1 MAQPPA
7 QPDPLIDPID
17 PIDADRWPD
26 LARTPE
32 HSIRARIAR
41 RLFTHAL
48 KNVPITVVAPNGL
61 ALAGA
66 GVPGGGGPV
75 LRIRRPREFLNRLGR
90 DGLIGFGEAYQ
101 TGAWDT
107 ATGDELAILLTELA
121 SRLEDLI
128 PGPLQRLRGIQAQ
141 HLPREHDGDRHG
153 ARHNARA
160 HYDLSNDLFEL
171 FLDPSMTYSS
181 ALFDPVADADGPGD
195 LHAAQLRKI
204 DAILDAAGV
213 RKGTR
218 LLEIGSGWGSLAIK
232 AAGERGASVVT
243 LTLSEEQ
250 QELARRRVAAA
261 GVADRVEVRL
271 ADYREV
277 AETAPFDAVVS
288 VEMIE
293 AVGRR
298 YLPEY
303 FQAIERNLAE
313 NGRVAIQAITMAHHR
328 MLATQDTYTWM
339 HKYIFP
345 GGLIPS
351 IPEMEYAAETAGLRP
366 AARRDFGP
374 DYART
379 LRAWRHRFEENWPK
393 IAALGFDEVFHRTW
407 RFYLAYCEAGF
418 ASGYLGVSQLSY
430 TRRQPQLL

>member
-1 MAQPPA
+1 MTHPPI
-7 QPDPLIDPID
+7 PLIDT
-17 PIDADRWPD
+17 DRWPD
-26 LARTPE
+26 LARVPDRPV
-32 HSIRARIAR
+32 RARIAR

-48 KNVPITVVAPNGL
+48 KDVPVTVVAPTGL

-75 LRIRRPREFLNRLGR
+75 LRVRRPKEFLNRLGA

-107 ATGDELAILLTELA
+107 ETGDELVALLTELA

-128 PGPLQRLRGIQAQ
+128 PRPLQRMRSLAAQ
-141 HLPREHDGDRHG
+141 HMPREQDGDRRG
-153 ARHNARA
+153 ARHNAHA
-160 HYDLSNDLFEL
+160 HYDLSNDMFEA

-195 LHAAQLRKI
+195 LHAAQLRKL
-204 DAILDAAGV
+204 DAMLDAAGV

-232 AAGERGASVVT
+232 AAGERGATVLTV
-243 LTLSEEQ
+243 TLSEEQ
-250 QELARRRVAAA
+250 QELARKRVAAA
-261 GVADRVEVRL
+261 GLADRVEVRL

-277 AETAPFDAVVS
+277 AEAQPFDAVVS

-298 YLPEY
+298 YLPDY
-303 FQAIERNLAE
+303 FQAIERNLAPG
-313 NGRVAIQAITMAHHR
+313 GRVAVQAITMAHHR
-328 MLATQDTYTWM
+328 MLATEDSYTWI

-351 IPEMEYAAETAGLRP
+351 IPELEHAAGTAGLRL
-366 AARRDFGP
+366 AARRDFGL

-379 LRAWRHRFEENWPK
+379 LRTWRHRFEENWPR

-418 ASGYLGVSQLSY
+418 ASGYLGVSQLTY
-430 TRRQPQLL
+430 TRR

>member
-1 MAQPPA
+1 MTHQSI
-7 QPDPLIDPID
+7 PLIDT
-17 PIDADRWPD
+17 DRWPD
-26 LARTPE
+26 LARIPDRPV
-32 HSIRARIAR
+32 RARVAR

-48 KNVPITVVAPNGL
+48 KDIPVTVVAPNGL

-75 LRIRRPREFLNRLGR
+75 LRVRRPQEFLNRLGA

-107 ATGDELAILLTELA
+107 ETGDELVALLTELA

-128 PGPLQRLRGIQAQ
+128 PRPLHRMRSLAAQ
-141 HLPREHDGDRHG
+141 HMPREQDGDRRG
-153 ARHNARA
+153 ARHNAHA
-160 HYDLSNDLFEL
+160 HYDLSNDMFEA
-171 FLDPSMTYSS
+171 FLDASMTYSS

-204 DAILDAAGV
+204 DAMLDAAGV

-218 LLEIGSGWGSLAIK
+218 LLEIGSGWGALAIK
-232 AAGERGASVVT
+232 AAGERGATVLTV
-243 LTLSEEQ
+243 TLSEEQ
-250 QELARRRVAAA
+250 QELARKRVAAA
-261 GVADRVEVRL
+261 GLADRVEVRL

-277 AETAPFDAVVS
+277 AEEQPFDAVVS

-298 YLPEY
+298 YLPDY
-303 FQAIERNLAE
+303 FQAIERNLTRG
-313 NGRVAIQAITMAHHR
+313 GRVAIQAITMAHHR
-328 MLATQDTYTWM
+328 MIATQDSYSWI

-351 IPEMEYAAETAGLRP
+351 IDELDYAAGTADLRL
-366 AARRDFGP
+366 AARRDFGL

-379 LRAWRHRFEENWPK
+379 LRAWRHRFEENWPQV
-393 IAALGFDEVFHRTW
+393 AARGFDEVFRRTW

-418 ASGYLGVSQLSY
+418 ASGYLGVSQLAY
-430 TRRQPQLL
+430 TRR

>member
-1 MAQPPA
+1 MAHSPI
-7 QPDPLIDPID
+7 PLIDTG
-17 PIDADRWPD
+17 RWPD
-26 LARTPE
+26 LARTPDRPV
-32 HSIRARIAR
+32 RARVAR

-48 KNVPITVVAPNGL
+48 KNVPVTVVAPNGL

-75 LRIRRPREFLNRLGR
+75 LRVRRPKEFLNRLGA
-90 DGLIGFGEAYQ
+90 DGLIGFGESYQ

-107 ATGDELAILLTELA
+107 ESGDELVALLTELA
-121 SRLEDLI
+121 ARLEDLV
-128 PGPLQRLRGIQAQ
+128 PAPLQRMRSLAAQ
-141 HLPREHDGDRHG
+141 HMPREQDGDRRG
-153 ARHNARA
+153 ARHNAHA
-160 HYDLSNDLFEL
+160 HYDLSNDLFEA

-204 DAILDAAGV
+204 DAMLDAAGV

-232 AAGERGASVVT
+232 AAGERGATVLAV
-243 LTLSEEQ
+243 TLSEEQ
-250 QELARRRVAAA
+250 QDLARKRIAAA
-261 GVADRVEVRL
+261 GLADRVEVRL

-277 AETAPFDAVVS
+277 AEEQPFDAVVS

-298 YLPEY
+298 YLPDY
-303 FQAIERNLAE
+303 FQAIERNLAPG
-313 NGRVAIQAITMAHHR
+313 GRVAVQAITMAHHR
-328 MLATQDTYTWM
+328 MLATQDSYSWI

-351 IPEMEYAAETAGLRP
+351 IPELDYAAGTAGLRL
-366 AARRDFGP
+366 AARRDFGL

-379 LRAWRHRFEENWPK
+379 LRIWRHRFEENWPRV
-393 IAALGFDEVFHRTW
+393 ASHGFDEVFRRTW

-418 ASGYLGVSQLSY
+418 ASGYLGVSQLAY
-430 TRRQPQLL
+430 TRK

>member
-1 MAQPPA
+1 MTHPA
-7 QPDPLIDPID
+7 PTPLIDT
-17 PIDADRWPD
+17 DRWPD
-26 LARTPE
+26 LARVPDRPV
-32 HSIRARIAR
+32 RARIAR

-48 KNVPITVVAPNGL
+48 KDVPVTVVAPNGL

-75 LRIRRPREFLNRLGR
+75 LRVRRPKEFLNRLGS

-107 ATGDELAILLTELA
+107 ETGDELVALLTELA
-121 SRLEDLI
+121 SRLEDLV
-128 PGPLQRLRGIQAQ
+128 PKPLQRMRSLAA
-141 HLPREHDGDRHG
+141 HHMPRDQDGDRHG
-153 ARHNARA
+153 ARHNAHA
-160 HYDLSNDLFEL
+160 HYDLSNDMFEA
-171 FLDPSMTYSS
+171 FLDPSMTYSA

-204 DAILDAAGV
+204 DAMLDAAGV

-218 LLEIGSGWGSLAIK
+218 LLEIGSGWGGLAIK
-232 AAGERGASVVT
+232 AAGERGATVLTV
-243 LTLSEEQ
+243 TLSEEQ
-250 QELARRRVAAA
+250 QELARRRIAAA
-261 GVADRVEVRL
+261 GLAGRIEVRL

-277 AETAPFDAVVS
+277 AEEQPFDAVVS

-298 YLPEY
+298 YLPDY
-303 FQAIERNLAE
+303 FQAIERNLARG
-313 NGRVAIQAITMAHHR
+313 GRVAVQAITMAHHR
-328 MLATQDTYTWM
+328 MLATQDSYSWI
-339 HKYIFP
+339 HKYVFP

-351 IPEMEYAAETAGLRP
+351 IPELDFAAETAGLRL
-366 AARRDFGP
+366 AARRDFGL

-393 IAALGFDEVFHRTW
+393 VAGHGFDEVFRRTW

-418 ASGYLGVSQLSY
+418 ASGYLGVSQLTY
-430 TRRQPQLL
+430 TRP

>member
-1 MAQPPA
+1 MTHPPI
-7 QPDPLIDPID
+7 PLIDT
-17 PIDADRWPD
+17 ARWPD
-26 LARTPE
+26 LARVPDRPV
-32 HSIRARIAR
+32 RARIAR

-48 KNVPITVVAPNGL
+48 KEIPVTVVAPNGL

-75 LRIRRPREFLNRLGR
+75 LRVRRPKEFLNRLGA

-107 ATGDELAILLTELA
+107 ATGDELVALLTELA
-121 SRLEDLI
+121 SRLEGLI
-128 PGPLQRLRGIQAQ
+128 PRPLQKLRGLAAD
-141 HLPREHDGDRHG
+141 HVPREHDGDEHG
-153 ARHNARA
+153 ARHNAHA
-160 HYDLSNDLFEL
+160 HYDLSNEMFEA

-204 DAILDAAGV
+204 DAMLDAAGV

-218 LLEIGSGWGSLAIK
+218 VLEIGSGWGSLAIK
-232 AAGERGASVVT
+232 AAGERGATVLTV
-243 LTLSEEQ
+243 TLSEEQ
-250 QELARRRVAAA
+250 RELARRRIAAA
-261 GVADRVEVRL
+261 GLSDRIEVRL

-277 AETAPFDAVVS
+277 AEEQMFDAVVS

-298 YLPEY
+298 YLPDY
-303 FQAIERNLAE
+303 FQAIERNLAPG
-313 NGRVAIQAITMAHHR
+313 GRVAIQAITMAHHR
-328 MLATQDTYTWM
+328 MLATQDSYSWI

-351 IPEMEYAAETAGLRP
+351 IPELDYAAGTAGLRL
-366 AARRDFGP
+366 AARRDFGL

-379 LRAWRHRFEENWPK
+379 LRAWRHRFEEQWPRV
-393 IAALGFDEVFHRTW
+393 AALGFDEVFRRTW

-418 ASGYLGVSQLSY
+418 ASGYIGVSQLAY
-430 TRRQPQLL
+430 TRR

>member
-1 MAQPPA
+1 MTQPPIL
-7 QPDPLIDPID
+7 LIDT
-17 PIDADRWPD
+17 DRWPD
-26 LARTPE
+26 LARIPE
-32 HSIRARIAR
+32 HPVRARIAR

-48 KNVPITVVAPNGL
+48 KDVPVTVVAPNGL

-75 LRIRRPREFLNRLGR
+75 LRVRRPREFLNRLGR

-107 ATGDELAILLTELA
+107 ENGDELAALLTELA
-121 SRLEDLI
+121 LRLEDLV
-128 PGPLQRLRGIQAQ
+128 PRPLQRLRRVAARHMPHEQE
-141 HLPREHDGDRHG
+141 PDRSG
-153 ARHNARA
+153 ARHNAHA
-160 HYDLSNDLFEL
+160 HYDLGNAMFEL

-181 ALFDPVADADGPGD
+181 ALFDPIADADGPGD
-195 LHAAQLRKI
+195 LHAAQLRKL

-232 AAGERGASVVT
+232 AASERGATVLT

-250 QELARRRVAAA
+250 QELARKRAAAA
-261 GVADRVEVRL
+261 GLADRVEVRL

-277 AETAPFDAVVS
+277 AEDEPFDAVVS

-303 FQAIERNLAE
+303 FQAIERNLAPG
-313 NGRVAIQAITMAHHR
+313 GRAAIQAITMAHHR
-328 MLATQDTYTWM
+328 MLATQDSYTWI

-351 IPEMEYAAETAGLRP
+351 IPELDRAAGTAGLRLVS
-366 AARRDFGP
+366 RRDFGL

-379 LRAWRHRFEENWPK
+379 LRAWRHRFEENWPR
-393 IAALGFDEVFHRTW
+393 IAALGYDEVFRRTW

-418 ASGYLGVSQLSY
+418 ASGYLGVSQLTY
-430 TRRQPQLL
+430 TRR

>member
-1 MAQPPA
+1 MTHQSI
-7 QPDPLIDPID
+7 PLIDT
-17 PIDADRWPD
+17 DRWPD
-26 LARTPE
+26 LARFPDRPV
-32 HSIRARIAR
+32 RARVAR

-48 KNVPITVVAPNGL
+48 KDIPVTVVAPNGL

-75 LRIRRPREFLNRLGR
+75 LRVRRPQEFLNRLGT

-107 ATGDELAILLTELA
+107 ETGDELVALLTELA

-128 PGPLQRLRGIQAQ
+128 PRPLHRMRSLAAQ
-141 HLPREHDGDRHG
+141 HMPREHDGDRRG
-153 ARHNARA
+153 ARHNAHA
-160 HYDLSNDLFEL
+160 HYDLSNDMFEA

-195 LHAAQLRKI
+195 LHAAQVRKI
-204 DAILDAAGV
+204 DAMLDAAGV

-218 LLEIGSGWGSLAIK
+218 LLEIGSGWGALAIK
-232 AAGERGASVVT
+232 AAGERGATVLTV
-243 LTLSEEQ
+243 TLSEEQ
-250 QELARRRVAAA
+250 QDLARRRVAAA
-261 GVADRVEVRL
+261 GLADRVEVRL

-277 AETAPFDAVVS
+277 AEEQPFDAVVS

-298 YLPEY
+298 YLPDY
-303 FQAIERNLAE
+303 FQAIERNLARG
-313 NGRVAIQAITMAHHR
+313 GRVAVQAITMAHHR
-328 MLATQDTYTWM
+328 MVATQDSYSWI

-351 IPEMEYAAETAGLRP
+351 IAELDHAAGTADLRL
-366 AARRDFGP
+366 AARRDFGL

-379 LRAWRHRFEENWPK
+379 LRAWRHRFEENWPRV
-393 IAALGFDEVFHRTW
+393 AAHGFDEVFRRTW

-418 ASGYLGVSQLSY
+418 ASGYLGVSQLAY
-430 TRRQPQLL
+430 TRR

>member
-1 MAQPPA
+1 MNQPPI
-7 QPDPLIDPID
+7 LL
-17 PIDADRWPD
+17 IDADRWPD
-26 LARTPE
+26 LARIPD
-32 HSIRARIAR
+32 HPVRARIAR

-48 KNVPITVVAPNGL
+48 KDVPVTVVAPNGL

-75 LRIRRPREFLNRLGR
+75 LRVRRPKEFLNRLGA

-107 ATGDELAILLTELA
+107 ENGDELAALLTELA
-121 SRLEDLI
+121 TRLEDLV
-128 PGPLQRLRGIQAQ
+128 PRPLHRLRRIQIR
-141 HLPREHDGDRHG
+141 HLPGEQRPDRTG
-153 ARHNARA
+153 ARSNAHA
-160 HYDLSNDLFEL
+160 HYDLSNDMFEL

-181 ALFDPVADADGPGD
+181 GLFDPVADADGPGD

-204 DAILDAAGV
+204 DAVLDAAGV

-232 AAGERGASVVT
+232 AAGERGATVLS

-261 GVADRVEVRL
+261 GLADRVEIRL
-271 ADYREV
+271 ADYREPTG
-277 AETAPFDAVVS
+277 EQLFDAVAS

-298 YLPEY
+298 FLPDY
-303 FQAIERNLAE
+303 FQAIEANLAPG
-313 NGRVAIQAITMAHHR
+313 GRVAIQAITMAHHR
-328 MLATQDTYTWM
+328 MLATQDSYSWM
-339 HKYIFP
+339 HKYVFP

-351 IPEMEYAAETAGLRP
+351 VAETDSAAATAGLRLV
-366 AARRDFGP
+366 ARRDFGP

-379 LRAWRHRFEENWPK
+379 LRAWRHRFEDNWPRV
-393 IAALGFDEVFHRTW
+393 AALGFDEVFRRTW

-418 ASGYLGVSQLSY
+418 ASGYLGVSQLTY
-430 TRRQPQLL
+430 VRR

>member
-1 MAQPPA
+1 MTHQSI
-7 QPDPLIDPID
+7 PLIDT
-17 PIDADRWPD
+17 DRWPD
-26 LARTPE
+26 LARIPDRPV
-32 HSIRARIAR
+32 RARVAR

-48 KNVPITVVAPNGL
+48 KDIPVTVVAPNGL

-75 LRIRRPREFLNRLGR
+75 LRVRRPQEFLNRLGA

-107 ATGDELAILLTELA
+107 ETGDELVALLTELA
-121 SRLEDLI
+121 SRIEDLI
-128 PGPLQRLRGIQAQ
+128 PRPLQRMRSLAAHRM
-141 HLPREHDGDRHG
+141 PREQDGDRHG
-153 ARHNARA
+153 ARHNAHA
-160 HYDLSNDLFEL
+160 HYDLSNDMFEA

-204 DAILDAAGV
+204 DAMLDAAGV

-218 LLEIGSGWGSLAIK
+218 LLEIGSGWGALAIT
-232 AAGERGASVVT
+232 AAGERGATVLTV
-243 LTLSEEQ
+243 TLSEEQ
-250 QELARRRVAAA
+250 QELARKRVAAA
-261 GVADRVEVRL
+261 GLADRVEVRL

-277 AETAPFDAVVS
+277 AEEQPFDAVVS

-298 YLPEY
+298 YLPDY
-303 FQAIERNLAE
+303 FQAIERSLAE
-313 NGRVAIQAITMAHHR
+313 GGRVAIQAITMAHHR
-328 MLATQDTYTWM
+328 MLATQDSYSWI

-351 IPEMEYAAETAGLRP
+351 SDELDYAAGTAGLRQ
-366 AARRDFGP
+366 AARRDFGF

-379 LRAWRHRFEENWPK
+379 LRAWRHRFEENWPHV
-393 IAALGFDEVFHRTW
+393 AALGFDEVFRRTW

-418 ASGYLGVSQLSY
+418 SSGYLGVSQLTY
-430 TRRQPQLL
+430 TRR